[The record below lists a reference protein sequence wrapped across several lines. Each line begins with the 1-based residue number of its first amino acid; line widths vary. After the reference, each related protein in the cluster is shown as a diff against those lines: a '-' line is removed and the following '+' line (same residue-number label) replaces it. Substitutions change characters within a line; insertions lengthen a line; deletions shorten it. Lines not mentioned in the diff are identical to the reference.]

1 MRDIRLKHCSILV
14 CLLLLAGC
22 ANRGIGPQGGPKDE
36 TPPKVLK
43 ETPENGTLNYHGKR
57 VEIVFNEYLQLDD
70 VSKHVLISPPQQHP
84 PEVKA
89 VGKKISLVFEE
100 PLQDSTTYTIDFGNA
115 IGDFHEKNILKGYT
129 LSFSTCSVIDSLEVN
144 GYIVNAEDLN
154 PVSGVIIG
162 IQENLDDSAFSTIP
176 FTRVGKTDA
185 NGHFY
190 VRNIREAD
198 YRIYGLG
205 DVSRDYVY
213 QPGESLAFTEEIIHP
228 YCHTEVE
235 PDTVWKEITDTVLK
249 TITDTLET
257 GVRDTL
263 VMETVVRKEVDTI
276 KFDTYTYFEP
286 NDLILWYFKEDKTR
300 QYFQRCFRDKPH
312 FFRLQFAAPQDSMP
326 IIRALRP
333 SELDST
339 KSDSAWV
346 DWTQYALL
354 QVNEGKDSIIYWLTD
369 SVVIKQ
375 DSLYMEMTYMK
386 SDSLYNLVP
395 QTDTVYAVYRAPRIS
410 EKAKALMEKRKKPP
424 VLAVNSNA
432 SAKFDVYADFT
443 LSFPTPVKEY
453 IADSLHL
460 FQKID
465 TVYHPLKFKI
475 EPVDSAY
482 LHYRIIYPWKPEQQY
497 ELRIDSAAFRDVY
510 GVVNNVGKHQMMVK
524 SLEEYSTLTVK
535 LTTYDE
541 RARLQLLDKNEKI
554 IKELP
559 ASPAGTKFEYIG
571 PNTYYLRLYIDENG
585 DGKWTTGDWT
595 THRQPE
601 PVYYFPS
608 KLPLRAN
615 WEFEEDFDFMAV
627 PQLDSKPQEL
637 LKDVADQK
645 K

>member
-1 MRDIRLKHCSILV
+1 MMDIRLKHYSILV

-70 VSKHVLISPPQQHP
+70 VSNNVLISPPQQHP
-84 PEVKA
+84 PEIKA
-89 VGKKISLVFEE
+89 VGKKITLTFEE
-100 PLQDSTTYTIDFGNA
+100 PLKDSTTYTIDFGNA
-115 IGDFHEKNILKGYT
+115 IGDFHEKNILRNYT
-129 LSFSTCSVIDSLEVN
+129 LSFSTCDVIDSLEIN
-144 GYIVNAEDLN
+144 GYLVNAEDLN
-154 PVSGVIIG
+154 PVSGIMIG
-162 IQENLDDSAFSTIP
+162 IHQNADDTAFSTIP
-176 FTRVGKTDA
+176 FTRVGKTDE

-190 VRNIREAD
+190 VKNIREND
-198 YRIYGLG
+198 YRIYALE
-205 DVSRDYVY
+205 DVSRDYIY
-213 QPGESLAFTEEIIHP
+213 QPGEGIAFTDEIIHP

-235 PDTVWKEITDTVLK
+235 PDTVWLEITDTIVSDSLD
-249 TITDTLET
+249 I
-257 GVRDTL
+257 
-263 VMETVVRKEVDTI
+263 ETVVRKEVDTI
-276 KFDTYTYFEP
+276 RFDTYTYFEP
-286 NDLILWYFKEDKTR
+286 NDLILWFFKEDKTR
-300 QYFQRCFRDKPH
+300 QYFQRCFREKQH
-312 FFRLQFAAPQDSMP
+312 FFRLQFGAPQDSLP

-333 SELDST
+333 SEVDST

-354 QVNEGKDSIIYWLTD
+354 QASETRDTIIYWLTD
-369 SVVIKQ
+369 SAVIKQ
-375 DSLYMEMTYMK
+375 DSLIMEMTYMK

-410 EKAKALMEKRKKPP
+410 EKAKALMEKKKKAP
-424 VLAVNSNA
+424 VLGINSNA
-432 SAKFDVYADFT
+432 RAKFEVYDDFL

-453 IADSLHL
+453 VADSLHL

-482 LHYRIIYPWKPEQQY
+482 LRYRIIYPWKPEQQY

-510 GVVNNVGKHQMMVK
+510 GVVNNAGKHQMMVK

-541 RARLQLLDKNEKI
+541 RARLQLLDKNEKVV
-554 IKELP
+554 KELP
-559 ASPAGTKFEYIG
+559 ASRAGTKFEYIG
-571 PNTYYLRLYIDENG
+571 PNTYYLRLYIDENE
-585 DGKWTTGDWT
+585 DGKWTTGDWA

-615 WEFEEDFDFMAV
+615 WEFEEDFDFMAI
-627 PQLDSKPQEL
+627 PQLDSKPQEI
-637 LKDVADQK
+637 LKDVSSK
-645 K
+645 KK

>member
-1 MRDIRLKHCSILV
+1 MMDIRLKHYSILV

-22 ANRGIGPQGGPKDE
+22 ANRGIGPQGGPKDD

-57 VEIVFNEYLQLDD
+57 AEIVFNEYLQLDD
-70 VSKHVLISPPQQHP
+70 VSNNVLISPPQQHP

-89 VGKKISLVFEE
+89 VGKKITLTFEE
-100 PLQDSTTYTIDFGNA
+100 PLKDSTTYTIDFGNA
-115 IGDFHEKNILKGYT
+115 IGDFHEKNILRNYT
-129 LSFSTCSVIDSLEVN
+129 LSFSTCDVIDSLEVN
-144 GYIVNAEDLN
+144 GYLVNAEDLN
-154 PVSGVIIG
+154 PVSGIIIG
-162 IQENLDDSAFSTIP
+162 IHQNADDTAFSTIP

-190 VRNIREAD
+190 VKNIREND
-198 YRIYGLG
+198 YRIYALE
-205 DVSRDYVY
+205 DVSRDYIY
-213 QPGESLAFTEEIIHP
+213 QPGEGIAFTEEIIHP

-235 PDTVWKEITDTVLK
+235 PDTVWLEITDTIVSDSLG
-249 TITDTLET
+249 I
-257 GVRDTL
+257 
-263 VMETVVRKEVDTI
+263 ETVVRKEVDTI
-276 KFDTYTYFEP
+276 RFDTYTYFEP
-286 NDLILWYFKEDKTR
+286 NDLILWFFKEDKTR
-300 QYFQRCFRDKPH
+300 QYFQRCFREKQH
-312 FFRLQFAAPQDSMP
+312 FFRLQFGAPQDSLP

-333 SELDST
+333 SEVDST

-354 QVNEGKDSIIYWLTD
+354 QASETKDTIIYWLTD
-369 SVVIKQ
+369 SAVIKQ
-375 DSLYMEMTYMK
+375 DSLIMEMTYLK

-395 QTDTVYAVYRAPRIS
+395 QTDTIYAVYRAPRIS
-410 EKAKALMEKRKKPP
+410 EKAKALMEKRKKAP
-424 VLAVNSNA
+424 VLGINSNA
-432 SAKFDVYADFT
+432 RAKFEVYDDFL

-453 IADSLHL
+453 VADSLHL

-482 LHYRIIYPWKPEQQY
+482 LRYRIIYPWKPEQQY

-510 GVVNNVGKHQMMVK
+510 GVVNNAGKHQMMVK

-535 LTTYDE
+535 LTTYDD
-541 RARLQLLDKNEKI
+541 RARLQLLDKNEKVV
-554 IKELP
+554 KELP
-559 ASPAGTKFEYIG
+559 ASRAGTKFEYIG
-571 PNTYYLRLYIDENG
+571 PNTYYLRLYIDENE
-585 DGKWTTGDWT
+585 DGKWTTGDWA

-615 WEFEEDFDFMAV
+615 WEFEEDFDFMAI
-627 PQLDSKPQEL
+627 PQLDSKPQEI
-637 LKDVADQK
+637 LKDVSSK
-645 K
+645 KK

>member
-1 MRDIRLKHCSILV
+1 MMDIRLKHYSILV

-36 TPPKVLK
+36 TPPKVVK

-57 VEIVFNEYLQLDD
+57 AEIVFNEYLQLDD
-70 VSKHVLISPPQQHP
+70 VSNNVLISPPQQHP

-89 VGKKISLVFEE
+89 VGKKITLTFEE
-100 PLQDSTTYTIDFGNA
+100 PLKDSTTYTIDFGNA
-115 IGDFHEKNILKGYT
+115 IGDFHEKNILRNYT
-129 LSFSTCSVIDSLEVN
+129 LSFSTCDVIDSLEVN
-144 GYIVNAEDLN
+144 GYLVNAEDLN
-154 PVSGVIIG
+154 PVSGIMIG
-162 IQENLDDSAFSTIP
+162 IHQNADDTAFSTIP

-190 VRNIREAD
+190 VKNIREND
-198 YRIYGLG
+198 YRIYALE
-205 DVSRDYVY
+205 DVSRDYIY
-213 QPGESLAFTEEIIHP
+213 QPGEGIAFTEEIIHP

-235 PDTVWKEITDTVLK
+235 PDTVWLEITDTIVSDSLG
-249 TITDTLET
+249 I
-257 GVRDTL
+257 
-263 VMETVVRKEVDTI
+263 ETVVRKEVDTI
-276 KFDTYTYFEP
+276 RYDTYTYFEP
-286 NDLILWYFKEDKTR
+286 NDLILWFFKEDKTR
-300 QYFQRCFRDKPH
+300 QYFQRCFREKQH
-312 FFRLQFAAPQDSMP
+312 FFRLQFGAPQDSLP

-333 SELDST
+333 SEVDST

-354 QVNEGKDSIIYWLTD
+354 QASETKDTIIYWLTD
-369 SVVIKQ
+369 SAVIKQ
-375 DSLYMEMTYMK
+375 DSLIMEMTYMK

-395 QTDTVYAVYRAPRIS
+395 QTDTIYAVYRAPRIS
-410 EKAKALMEKRKKPP
+410 EKAKALMEKRKKAP
-424 VLAVNSNA
+424 VLGINSNA
-432 SAKFDVYADFT
+432 RAKFEVYDDFL

-453 IADSLHL
+453 VADSLHL

-482 LHYRIIYPWKPEQQY
+482 LRYRIIYPWKPEQQY

-510 GVVNNVGKHQMMVK
+510 GVVNNAGKHQMMVK

-535 LTTYDE
+535 LTTYDD
-541 RARLQLLDKNEKI
+541 RARLQLLDKNEKVV
-554 IKELP
+554 KELP
-559 ASPAGTKFEYIG
+559 ASRAGTKFEYIG
-571 PNTYYLRLYIDENG
+571 PNTYYLRLYIDENE
-585 DGKWTTGDWT
+585 DGKWTTGDWA

-615 WEFEEDFDFMAV
+615 WEFEEDFDFMAI
-627 PQLDSKPQEL
+627 PQLDSKPQEI
-637 LKDVADQK
+637 LKDVSSK
-645 K
+645 KK

>member
-1 MRDIRLKHCSILV
+1 MRDIRLKHYSILV

-36 TPPKVLK
+36 TPPKVVK

-70 VSKHVLISPPQQHP
+70 VSNNVLISPPQQHP

-89 VGKKISLVFEE
+89 VGKKITLTFEE
-100 PLQDSTTYTIDFGNA
+100 LLKDSTTYTIDFGNA
-115 IGDFHEKNILKGYT
+115 IGDFHEKNVLKNYT
-129 LSFSTCSVIDSLEVN
+129 LSFSTCDVIDSLEVN
-144 GYIVNAEDLN
+144 GYLVNAEDLN
-154 PVSGVIIG
+154 PVSGIMIG
-162 IQENLDDSAFSTIP
+162 IHQNTDDTAFSTIP

-190 VRNIREAD
+190 VKNIREND
-198 YRIYGLG
+198 YRIYALE
-205 DVSRDYVY
+205 DVSRDFIY
-213 QPGESLAFTEEIIHP
+213 QPGEGLAFTEEIIHP

-235 PDTVWKEITDTVLK
+235 PDTVWREITDT
-249 TITDTLET
+249 IFTDSL
-257 GVRDTL
+257 G
-263 VMETVVRKEVDTI
+263 METVVCKEVDTI
-276 KFDTYTYFEP
+276 RFDSYTYFEP
-286 NDLILWYFKEDKTR
+286 NDLILWFFKEDKTR
-300 QYFQRCFRDKPH
+300 QYFQRCFREKQH
-312 FFRLQFAAPQDSMP
+312 FFRLQFGAPQDSLP

-333 SELDST
+333 SEVDST

-354 QVNEGKDSIIYWLTD
+354 QVSEGKDTIIYWLTD

-375 DSLYMEMTYMK
+375 DSLIMEMTYMK

-395 QTDTVYAVYRAPRIS
+395 QTDTVFAVYRAPRIS

-424 VLAVNSNA
+424 VLAINSNA
-432 SAKFDVYADFT
+432 RAKFEVYDEFL

-482 LHYRIIYPWKPEQQY
+482 LHYRIIYPWKPEKQY

-510 GVVNNVGKHQMMVK
+510 GVVNNAGKHQMMVK

-535 LTTYDE
+535 LTTYDD

-554 IKELP
+554 VKELP
-559 ASPAGTKFEYIG
+559 ASRAGTKFEYVG

-585 DGKWTTGDWT
+585 DGKWTTGDWA

-627 PQLDSKPQEL
+627 PQLDSKPQEIL
-637 LKDVADQK
+637 NDVSSK
-645 K
+645 KK

>member
-1 MRDIRLKHCSILV
+1 MMDIRLKHYSILV

-22 ANRGIGPQGGPKDE
+22 ANRGIGPQGGPKDD
-36 TPPKVLK
+36 TPPKVVK

-57 VEIVFNEYLQLDD
+57 AEIVFNEYLQLDD
-70 VSKHVLISPPQQHP
+70 VSNNVLISPPQQHP

-89 VGKKISLVFEE
+89 VGKKITLTFEE
-100 PLQDSTTYTIDFGNA
+100 PLKDSTTYTIDFGNA
-115 IGDFHEKNILKGYT
+115 IGDFHEKNILRNYT
-129 LSFSTCSVIDSLEVN
+129 LSFSTCDVIDSLEVN
-144 GYIVNAEDLN
+144 GYLVNAEDLN
-154 PVSGVIIG
+154 PVSGIMIG
-162 IQENLDDSAFSTIP
+162 IHQNADDTAFSTIP

-190 VRNIREAD
+190 VKNIREND
-198 YRIYGLG
+198 YRIYALE
-205 DVSRDYVY
+205 DVSRDYIY
-213 QPGESLAFTEEIIHP
+213 QPGEGIAFTEEIIHP

-235 PDTVWKEITDTVLK
+235 PDTVWLEITDTIVSDSLG
-249 TITDTLET
+249 I
-257 GVRDTL
+257 
-263 VMETVVRKEVDTI
+263 ETVVRKEVDTI
-276 KFDTYTYFEP
+276 RFDTYTYFEP
-286 NDLILWYFKEDKTR
+286 NDLILWFFKEDKTR
-300 QYFQRCFRDKPH
+300 QYFQRCFREKQH
-312 FFRLQFAAPQDSMP
+312 FFRLQFGAPQDSLP

-333 SELDST
+333 SEVDST

-354 QVNEGKDSIIYWLTD
+354 QASETRDTIIYWLTD
-369 SVVIKQ
+369 SAVIKQ
-375 DSLYMEMTYMK
+375 DSLIMEMTYMK

-410 EKAKALMEKRKKPP
+410 EKAKALMEKRKKAP
-424 VLAVNSNA
+424 VLGINSNA
-432 SAKFDVYADFT
+432 RAKFEVYDDFL

-453 IADSLHL
+453 VADSLHL

-482 LHYRIIYPWKPEQQY
+482 LRYRIIYPWKPEQQY

-510 GVVNNVGKHQMMVK
+510 GVVNNAGKHQMMVK

-535 LTTYDE
+535 LTTYDD
-541 RARLQLLDKNEKI
+541 RARLQLLDKNEKVV
-554 IKELP
+554 KELP
-559 ASPAGTKFEYIG
+559 ASRAGTKFEYIG
-571 PNTYYLRLYIDENG
+571 PNTYYLRLYIDENE
-585 DGKWTTGDWT
+585 DGKWTTGDWA

-615 WEFEEDFDFMAV
+615 WEFEEDFDFMAI
-627 PQLDSKPQEL
+627 PQLDSKPQEI
-637 LKDVADQK
+637 LKDVSSK
-645 K
+645 KK